1 MCEKAK
7 IKVVGRSVFVELE
20 SGAKAFIPLEKIC
33 EAAKRF
39 NLCLERDSKV
49 KCMNEQS

>member
-7 IKVVGRSVFVELE
+7 VKVVGRSVFVELE

-39 NLCLERDSKV
+39 NLCLEGDSRV
-49 KCMNEQS
+49 KCVDK